1 MTPTEPSDPDRV
13 RLFFALWPD
22 DVTRRALQSLQQEI
36 SGRRSRPENLHLTL
50 VFLGE
55 QARSRVPELLDV
67 LNAMPRFSS
76 MLMLDVLGYFR
87 GARIAWAGM
96 AEPDPALMQWQGSL
110 GAALAE
116 RQSPGPRP
124 ETFNPHITLARNAD
138 KPPRSV
144 LAAPVAWRANRVVLV
159 ESQGGNGKPTVYR
172 IIGEAG

>member
-1 MTPTEPSDPDRV
+1 
-13 RLFFALWPD
+13 
-22 DVTRRALQSLQQEI
+22 
-36 SGRRSRPENLHLTL
+36 
-50 VFLGE
+50 
-55 QARSRVPELLDV
+55 VPELLDV